1 MSKIFND
8 IWLQLDFKQSKD
20 LKIKAGPQHMIMANK
35 NEVLIIDLNEKAI
48 ASWFKSLK
56 EGEIVDVGV
65 VGEYFYFVQVIKRM
79 SQVTVWRFDNLGFL
93 VEIELESK
101 VLASASYSKDDN

>member
-1 MSKIFND
+1 
-8 IWLQLDFKQSKD
+8 
-20 LKIKAGPQHMIMANK
+20 MIMANK